1 MKKTFTL
8 IGLFLSSLV
17 FGQVTLDYYLDSDH
31 PYNDNIPTPKEL
43 LGYEVG
49 TWHVSHDKLVNYM
62 YRLAEASNR
71 ISIENRGTTYEGRP
85 ILLLTITSPEN
96 HSNLDAIQKTHLQL
110 TRPEGQNV
118 DITSQPLVV
127 YQGFSIHGNE
137 PSGANAGLL
146 AAYHLAASDAP
157 ETHKLLND
165 VVILFDPSFNP
176 DGLQRFAYWA
186 NTNKNQ
192 NLTADPNDREYREVW
207 PGGRTNHYWFDLNRD
222 WLPGQLPESQAR
234 LKSFTKWLPNILTDH
249 HEMGTNSSFFF
260 QPGIPSRVN
269 PLTPKMNQELTKKI
283 GEFHV
288 EAFNQLGSLYYS
300 EEDYDDFFYGKG
312 STYPDVNGGIG
323 ILFEQASS
331 RGHVQESDNGILSFP
346 FTIRNQLTAA
356 FSTLKAAGEMRLEL
370 LEYFRGFYQN
380 TLSEAKK
387 GKQKA
392 ILFGNPKDPSTTYHF
407 ANTLKRHNID
417 FHKLKKEVVRD
428 GKKYTPETS
437 YIIPLEQ
444 TKHQLI
450 RAMFTTQRSF
460 RDSLFYDISAW
471 TFPYAFNLNHAYE
484 NTTSNIG
491 NAVQELNTP
500 QGEVSRKGTFA
511 YVFEAHNYYVPKLL
525 NKLQQHDI
533 RVKVG
538 LTPFMLEGKKYDYG
552 TYMIPVKNQ
561 SLNENELYAVLQ
573 KAAKETHIR
582 IDGVNTGHTQGIDL
596 GSRDFT
602 TVKKPEI
609 ALLVGDGVRSY
620 DAGEIWHLLD
630 VRHQITITK
639 IDIRNLGRNDLS
651 RYTHFIIPN
660 FSGSGLNAHAKRIK
674 EFVKEGGTV
683 IGYRYTTK
691 WLDKNEFI
699 KLDFIDQSQIAKGI
713 SFEDK
718 GSFRGA
724 QQTGG
729 AIFNAKIDRSHP
741 INFGYQN
748 TTLPLFRNS
757 NLYIKADEQS
767 YNNPIQYTSDP
778 LLSGYISEE
787 NLATLKNTVPF
798 KVSRL
803 GKGKV
808 IALTDNT
815 NFRAFWFGTN
825 RILTNAIYLSDKM

>member
-1 MKKTFTL
+1 MKKSFTL
-8 IGLFLSSLV
+8 LSLLISTLV
-17 FGQVTLDYYLDSDH
+17 FNQVTLDYYLDASH
-31 PYNDNIPTPKEL
+31 PYNADIPTPKEL

-62 YRLAEASNR
+62 YRLAEATDR

-85 ILLLTITSPEN
+85 LLLLTITSPEN
-96 HSNLDAIQKTHLQL
+96 HTNLDAIQKTHLQL
-110 TRPEGQNV
+110 TQPEGEA
-118 DITSQPLVV
+118 IEIASQPLIV

-146 AAYHLAASDAP
+146 AAYHLAASQAP
-157 ETHKLLND
+157 ETLQLLKD

-186 NTNKNQ
+186 NTNRNQ

-288 EAFNQLGSLYYS
+288 EAFNELGSLYYS
-300 EEDYDDFFYGKG
+300 EEDYDDFYYGKG

-331 RGHVQESDNGILSFP
+331 RGHIQESDNGLLTFP

-356 FSTLKAAGEMRLEL
+356 FSTLKAAGAMRVEL
-370 LEYFRGFYQN
+370 LNYFRDFYKN
-380 TLSEAKK
+380 TLSEASKS
-387 GKQKA
+387 KQKA
-392 ILFGNPKDPSTTYHF
+392 ILFGNPKDPASTHHL
-407 ANTLKRHNID
+407 ASTLERHQIK
-417 FHKLKKEVVRD
+417 FHKLKNEVVSN
-428 GKKYTPETS
+428 GKKYSPETS

-450 RAMFTTQRSF
+450 RAMFTTQSTF

-471 TFPYAFNLNHAYE
+471 TFPYAFNLDHSYLSN
-484 NTTSNIG
+484 TSNMG
-491 NAVQELNTP
+491 APVMELKAPEGKITK
-500 QGEVSRKGTFA
+500 KGTYA
-511 YVFEAHNYYVPKLL
+511 YVFEAHNYYVPKLI

-533 RVKVG
+533 RVKIG
-538 LTPFMLEGKKYDYG
+538 LSPFTLEGKSYDYG

-561 SLNENELYAVLQ
+561 SMDEAALYDIL
-573 KAAKETHIR
+573 KKLAKETHTVIA
-582 IDGVNTGHTQGIDL
+582 GVDTGHTQGIDL
-596 GSRDFT
+596 GSRDFS

-630 VRHQITITK
+630 TRHEISITK
-639 IDIRNLGRNDLS
+639 IDIRNLGQNDLS

-660 FSGSGLNAHAKRIK
+660 FSGTRLDAYTGKIK
-674 EFVKEGGTV
+674 EFVREGGTV
-683 IGYRYTTK
+683 IGYRYATK
-691 WLDKNEFI
+691 WLNKNEFI
-699 KLDFIDQSQIAKGI
+699 KLDFIDQSPVAKGI
-713 SFEDK
+713 SFEEK
-718 GSFRGA
+718 ESFRGA

-729 AIFNAKIDRSHP
+729 AIFNATIDRSHP

-748 TTLPLFRNS
+748 ETLPLFRNS

-787 NLATLKNTVPF
+787 NLAILKNTVPF

-803 GKGKV
+803 GRGRV

-825 RILTNAIYLSDKM
+825 RILTNALYLSDKM

>member
-1 MKKTFTL
+1 
-8 IGLFLSSLV
+8 
-17 FGQVTLDYYLDSDH
+17 
-31 PYNDNIPTPKEL
+31 
-43 LGYEVG
+43 
-49 TWHVSHDKLVNYM
+49 
-62 YRLAEASNR
+62 
-71 ISIENRGTTYEGRP
+71 
-85 ILLLTITSPEN
+85 
-96 HSNLDAIQKTHLQL
+96 
-110 TRPEGQNV
+110 
-118 DITSQPLVV
+118 
-127 YQGFSIHGNE
+127 
-137 PSGANAGLL
+137 
-146 AAYHLAASDAP
+146 
-157 ETHKLLND
+157 
-165 VVILFDPSFNP
+165 
-176 DGLQRFAYWA
+176 
-186 NTNKNQ
+186 
-192 NLTADPNDREYREVW
+192 
-207 PGGRTNHYWFDLNRD
+207 
-222 WLPGQLPESQAR
+222 
-234 LKSFTKWLPNILTDH
+234 
-249 HEMGTNSSFFF
+249 
-260 QPGIPSRVN
+260 
-269 PLTPKMNQELTKKI
+269 
-283 GEFHV
+283 
-288 EAFNQLGSLYYS
+288 
-300 EEDYDDFFYGKG
+300 
-312 STYPDVNGGIG
+312 
-323 ILFEQASS
+323 
-331 RGHVQESDNGILSFP
+331 
-346 FTIRNQLTAA
+346 
-356 FSTLKAAGEMRLEL
+356 MRLEL
-370 LEYFRGFYQN
+370 LEYFRGLYQN

-417 FHKLKKEVVRD
+417 FHELKKEVVRD
-428 GKKYTPETS
+428 GEKYTPKTS

-450 RAMFTTQRSF
+450 RPMFTTQRSF

-561 SLNENELYAVLQ
+561 SLDKNELYAILQ

-660 FSGSGLNAHAKRIK
+660 FSGSGLNAHAKKIK

-683 IGYRYTTK
+683 IGYRYTIK

-825 RILTNAIYLSDKM
+825 RILTNVIYLSDKM